1 MKISENII
9 YIGVNDNNID
19 IFEGQYKMKNG
30 VSYNSYLIKD
40 EKNTVID
47 TVDKRA
53 TEEWLK
59 KIEKSLGEESLDYL
73 IISHMEPDHSSSIKV
88 LAEKYP
94 NMKLVGNQKTFAFL
108 PQFFEIDNIEERQV
122 IVKEGDILSLGK
134 HSIKFAMLPMVHWPE
149 VMVEYEE
156 AEKVLFSADAFG
168 KFDVVSEDTQET
180 IEEINTI
187 TKEEQ
192 WLDEARRYYINIV
205 GKYGVQ
211 VQAALNK
218 LKDLDIKI
226 ICPLHGPVLNE
237 NLGFYIEKY
246 NTWSKYEAE
255 NDGILLVSTS
265 MHGNTFEAMQ
275 ELEKNLKN
283 NSEKEIKLVD
293 LTREDMTEIVAQAF
307 KYKTL
312 ILAAPTYNAELF
324 PTMENFIRLLK
335 AKGYQNRKVALIEN
349 GTWAPM
355 AAKLMTDILSQMKN
369 IELINPTVTIRTTLS
384 KESREQ
390 LVTLANELIK

>member
-156 AEKVLFSADAFG
+156 TEKVLFSADAFG

>member
-30 VSYNSYLIKD
+30 VTYNSYLIKD

-59 KIEKSLGEESLDYL
+59 NIEKSLGGESLDYL

-88 LAEKYP
+88 LAERYP

-108 PQFFEIDNIEERQV
+108 PQFFEIENLESRQIV
-122 IVKEGDILSLGK
+122 VKEGDTLSLGN

-156 AEKVLFSADAFG
+156 TEKVLFSADAFG
-168 KFDVVSEDTQET
+168 KFGVVSDDTQET
-180 IEEINTI
+180 IEEINII

-192 WLDEARRYYINIV
+192 WIDEARRYYINIV

-226 ICPLHGPVLNE
+226 ICPLHGPILSE
-237 NLGFYIEKY
+237 NLEYYIEKY

-369 IELINPTVTIRTTLS
+369 IELITPIVTIRTKMNEET
-384 KESREQ
+384 KEE
-390 LVTLANELIK
+390 LLNLAKELIK